1 MATRPSIRIGF
12 LIFCLSLAMNSA
24 VAKDATDQVN
34 ANSTLAVRLQ
44 AFKEISREITSEALS
59 ALGIK
64 YRYGGNSP
72 STGMDCSGFV
82 KYVFEKAWGKNL
94 PRTTGEQFH
103 VGEKIAKTELQPGD
117 MVFFKTIRNRIS
129 HVGIYLGNNEFIHAP
144 RRGEK
149 IRVESINENYW
160 DKRFTGARR
169 IAPPDQML
177 NDPTILSSVNLDQN

>member
-12 LIFCLSLAMNSA
+12 LIFCFSLVMGQAQ
-24 VAKDATDQVN
+24 AKDASDQVS

-72 STGMDCSGFV
+72 MTGMDCSGFV
-82 KYVFEKAWGKNL
+82 KYVFEKAWGKDL
-94 PRTTGEQFH
+94 PRTASEQYH

-169 IAPPDQML
+169 LAPPDQIA
-177 NDPTILSSVNLDQN
+177 NDPTILSAVSIDQN